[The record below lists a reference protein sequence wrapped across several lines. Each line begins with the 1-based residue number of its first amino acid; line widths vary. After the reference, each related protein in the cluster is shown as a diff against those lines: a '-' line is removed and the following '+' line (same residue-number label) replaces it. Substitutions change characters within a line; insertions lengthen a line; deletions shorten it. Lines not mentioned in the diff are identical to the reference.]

1 MQDTKRDLCEKES
14 AMVKVFKYLT
24 GILDKKEKN
33 LLKIL
38 TVFSLISP
46 AISIFNFSVLLFI
59 VNSVVENQKVSRE
72 IIVITFLTA
81 AISVFRGFFDW
92 YNSRIRNRFIYDGSQ
107 KLSERMCELLLK
119 EDLLQHNQK
128 SSMQAVAMVRSD
140 AQSCINIMLISIN
153 TWVNMLTMAGYFA
166 VMIYTSRL
174 LGLVSCLVFMLLMGG
189 VFFYYR
195 RLMQDYGEKS
205 RECSIKTSAQV
216 TIAYGNFKE
225 IKIADT
231 ASAVLYKYHNA
242 SEEYA
247 QIQKQ
252 FQYKKSTTNMIMQN
266 FVMAAMFILLGWF
279 LHNPA
284 GNSKIF
290 FTSIVVYF
298 TLMTR
303 MIPMAYGIVGGLND
317 IKFSQK
323 PYEIL
328 REGINRYSQIK
339 ESERKAEGVRQKVL
353 TFEKGLFVKNLNFS
367 YDGRKKIFE
376 DASIDIPAGYTV
388 AVIGISGIGKTTFL
402 DLVLGLL
409 TPQSGKILYDDYD
422 IVSHMDEE
430 GECRADIGD
439 ITNYIPQTVH
449 LNGETVRNN
458 VVFFEKGDNID
469 EAKVIECLKCAQVW
483 EDVRQMPDGIHTL
496 IGENGTAI
504 SGGQRQRIALAR
516 ALYKDFEL
524 LVMDEATAALDMETE
539 KAVIDAIRQVKK
551 NRTML
556 MVTHHMSLANECDI
570 VYKIE
575 NRKFV
580 RVR

>member
-458 VVFFEKGDNID
+458 VVFFEKGDNMVEGCGRAAD
-469 EAKVIECLKCAQVW
+469 ES
-483 EDVRQMPDGIHTL
+483 P
-496 IGENGTAI
+496 
-504 SGGQRQRIALAR
+504 R
-516 ALYKDFEL
+516 A
-524 LVMDEATAALDMETE
+524 
-539 KAVIDAIRQVKK
+539 
-551 NRTML
+551 
-556 MVTHHMSLANECDI
+556 
-570 VYKIE
+570 
-575 NRKFV
+575 
-580 RVR
+580 